1 MSKRWNRNTYM
12 FWGLVLLV
20 VAFLVIGHGLKLHER
35 VTLESFRDMLNR
47 VGGWQY
53 LLFVSAYVGAALLP
67 FPTTVLSMASG
78 AVWGLYVGTAM
89 TVASATLAAC
99 VPFALSRWLGRR
111 AAQALVQK
119 NPAAHTCDRFAGRN
133 GFMAVLAMRLIP
145 VLPWDV
151 VNYLSGLC
159 GIRFRDYLLASVI
172 GTIPASFTYNLIGA
186 SLGTPIDRMPVF
198 IVSGL
203 VLAIGAILLA
213 VRHKKRIQR
222 KAKHMNIPG
231 QDTITSTFTPQP
243 SPFPVEPLDEHNKE
257 LLANVHPSDWTN
269 PDPQPIYNLVVIGG
283 GTAGLITAAGAA
295 GLGAKVALI
304 ERHLMGGDCL
314 NVGCVPSKALIRPSR
329 LAAEMRQAER
339 FGLAPASV
347 APEAFPKVME
357 RLRRIRAEISHHDSA
372 QRYRDELGV
381 DMFIGEA
388 KFSGTDSV
396 EVDGKTLRFKKA
408 VIATG
413 ARAVHPKEEGLEEVG
428 FRTNETIFNLT
439 ELPRHLIVIG
449 GGPIGCELAQAF
461 RRLGAEVSIVQH
473 GRFLP
478 KEDPDASA
486 LIATVFE
493 REGIRVL
500 LDAKVK
506 KALLV
511 EGRKQV
517 IVESAGKE
525 ETLIGDEILIGAGR
539 APNVEGLNLETVG
552 VAYDARKGIQ
562 VDDQLR
568 TTNSRIFA
576 AGDCCMAWKF
586 THAADAAARLVIQN
600 ALFKGRAKLSAL
612 TMPWCTYTDPEV
624 AHVGLYEA
632 DAKDRGIETDTF
644 RVEMAEIDRARTDGE
659 TQGFIKVLVRKGTDK
674 ILGAT
679 IVSTHAGEMISEITT
694 AMAAKAGLG
703 TLAKVIHP
711 YPTQAEAIKRVA
723 DAYSR
728 TRLTTFVKKLFTQW
742 MTWQRRG

>member
-1 MSKRWNRNTYM
+1 MSNAWE
-12 FWGLVLLV
+12 F
-20 VAFLVIGHGLKLHER
+20 
-35 VTLESFRDMLNR
+35 D
-47 VGGWQY
+47 
-53 LLFVSAYVGAALLP
+53 VS
-67 FPTTVLSMASG
+67 
-78 AVWGLYVGTAM
+78 
-89 TVASATLAAC
+89 
-99 VPFALSRWLGRR
+99 
-111 AAQALVQK
+111 
-119 NPAAHTCDRFAGRN
+119 
-133 GFMAVLAMRLIP
+133 P
-145 VLPWDV
+145 V
-151 VNYLSGLC
+151 
-159 GIRFRDYLLASVI
+159 
-172 GTIPASFTYNLIGA
+172 
-186 SLGTPIDRMPVF
+186 
-198 IVSGL
+198 
-203 VLAIGAILLA
+203 
-213 VRHKKRIQR
+213 
-222 KAKHMNIPG
+222 
-231 QDTITSTFTPQP
+231 
-243 SPFPVEPLDEHNKE
+243 DEHNKE
-257 LLANVHPSDWTN
+257 LLTNVHPSDWIN
-269 PDPQPIYNLVVIGG
+269 PKPQPVYNLVVLGA

-295 GLGAKVALI
+295 GLGAKVALV

-329 LAAEMRQAER
+329 LAAEMRQANR
-339 FGLAPASV
+339 FGLSPVPVEASD
-347 APEAFPKVME
+347 FPNVME

-372 QRYRDELGV
+372 KRYRDEMGV

-388 KFSGTDSV
+388 RFSGPDTV

-413 ARAVHPKEEGLEEVG
+413 ARAVHPREEGLDDVG

-461 RRLGAEVSIVQH
+461 RRLGSEVSIVQR

-486 LIATVFE
+486 LIARVFE

-500 LDAKVK
+500 LNAKVK
-506 KALLV
+506 KAFHAD
-511 EGRKQV
+511 GRKQV
-517 IVESAGKE
+517 LVERDGKE
-525 ETLIGDEILIGAGR
+525 ETLVGDDILIGAGR
-539 APNVEGLNLETVG
+539 APNVEGLNLEAVG

-562 VDDQLR
+562 VDDRLR
-568 TTNSRIFA
+568 TTNHRIFA

-586 THAADAAARLVIQN
+586 THAADAAARIVIQN

-632 DAKDRGIETDTF
+632 DAKEKGMETDTF
-644 RVEMAEIDRARTDGE
+644 KVEMSAIDRAQTDGE
-659 TQGFIKVLVRKGTDK
+659 TEGFIKVLVRKGTDK

-703 TLAKVIHP
+703 TLSKVIHP

-728 TRLTTFVKKLFTQW
+728 TRLTPLVKKLFAKW
-742 MTWQRRG
+742 MAWQR